1 LTGIGT
7 AASPERNVPAQD
19 NSICRAFS
27 KEIRL
32 NSNGTDTSEWMT
44 NYVDAAARNYKTVY
58 AAGQAPFPFR
68 QSFYNNQGQLVEEQD
83 PDSVTTLYQY
93 NGKGELEYT
102 ATSASQ
108 GSSID
113 WSYDRITRVARD
125 ATTITGTNVVR
136 AQTYVWETN
145 NSTTSN
151 LVAESR
157 VSTDGLRSWD
167 IPFGLTSQSAFYYPG
182 SGYRVV
188 TNTAPDS
195 SKRGQTMVSDALHR
209 IRPKVLP
216 IPA

>member
-1 LTGIGT
+1 
-7 AASPERNVPAQD
+7 
-19 NSICRAFS
+19 
-27 KEIRL
+27 
-32 NSNGTDTSEWMT
+32 
-44 NYVDAAARNYKTVY
+44 
-58 AAGQAPFPFR
+58 
-68 QSFYNNQGQLVEEQD
+68 
-83 PDSVTTLYQY
+83 
-93 NGKGELEYT
+93 LEYT

-113 WSYDRITRVARD
+113 WSYDRITRVVRD

-195 SKRGQTMVSDALHR
+195 SFAISTNHQGQLRSVTLPVPLSSAGIICLGGRGRAIFFR
-209 IRPKVLP
+209 AR
-216 IPA
+216 